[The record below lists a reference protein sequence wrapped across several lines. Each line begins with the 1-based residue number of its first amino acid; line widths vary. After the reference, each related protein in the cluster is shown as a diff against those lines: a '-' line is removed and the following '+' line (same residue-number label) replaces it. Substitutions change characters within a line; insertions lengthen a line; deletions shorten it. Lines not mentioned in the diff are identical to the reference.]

1 MLKIAVQHQRARS
14 LWNQDCGA
22 ALADGPHI
30 RVASR
35 AILLQYFLIGLLIE
49 MRTASRR
56 TRSFSLDH
64 EILAEVKRTRGTL
77 SQSERVN
84 RLLRLA
90 LDLERRAALERETAS
105 FYGSAPTN
113 RTERRAFESATIES
127 LARD

>member
-1 MLKIAVQHQRARS
+1 
-14 LWNQDCGA
+14 
-22 ALADGPHI
+22 
-30 RVASR
+30 
-35 AILLQYFLIGLLIE
+35 
-49 MRTASRR
+49 MRTAART
-56 TRSFSLDH
+56 TRSFSLDR

-105 FYGSAPTN
+105 FYRSAPAD
-113 RTERRAFESATIES
+113 RTERRAFESATMES